1 MARGDLNDKWI
12 DDEDNHLKPITVTVE
27 KYTINVMGDS
37 FLLEVDK
44 IEEMMMGTAELED
57 MRRKIKVDSKL
68 KGTVSVRKDQNILLF
83 KII

>member
-1 MARGDLNDKWI
+1 VARGDLNDKWI

>member
-1 MARGDLNDKWI
+1 VARGDLNDKWI

-68 KGTVSVRKDQNILLF
+68 KGTVSVRKVQNILLF

>member
-68 KGTVSVRKDQNILLF
+68 KGTVSVRKVQNILLF